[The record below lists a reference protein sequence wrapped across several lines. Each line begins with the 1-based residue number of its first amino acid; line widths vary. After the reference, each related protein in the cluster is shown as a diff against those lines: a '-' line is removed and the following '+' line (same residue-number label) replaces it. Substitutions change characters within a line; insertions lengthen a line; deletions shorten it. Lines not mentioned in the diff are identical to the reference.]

1 MNALLIALQF
11 LTRIPVPVRDYT
23 PEQMRDSLYWYA
35 ATGLLIGVMLVAA
48 QTLLLLIL
56 PWDADAVV
64 SVLLLVLWV
73 LITGALHLDGLAD
86 SADAWLGGQHDREK
100 ALAIMKDPRSG
111 PAGVVAVVL
120 VLLLK
125 FALILYL
132 QQHQQLF
139 YLLLAPMLARS
150 FIPFLFL
157 FTNYVRAEG
166 LGSPFADR
174 LAVEKMLPGL
184 IVAIAAGFLL
194 SGLFWAVAV
203 VLALLVFVLARA
215 LMVKRIGGT
224 TGDTAG
230 ALIEMLEVAVLLGCV
245 FTV

>member
-1 MNALLIALQF
+1 MKSLLIALQF
-11 LTRIPVPVRDYT
+11 LTRIPVPVRERT
-23 PEQMRDSLYWYA
+23 PEQVRDSLYWYA
-35 ATGLLIGVMLVAA
+35 TTGLLIGAMLVAA
-48 QTLLLLIL
+48 QTLLLWIM

-64 SVLLLVLWV
+64 AVLLLLLWV

-100 ALAIMKDPRSG
+100 TLAIMKDPRSG

-125 FALILYL
+125 FALILHL

-139 YLLLAPMLARS
+139 YLLLAPMLSRS

-194 SGLFWAVAV
+194 SGLLWVVAV
-203 VLALLVFVLARA
+203 VLALVVFVLARA

-230 ALIEMLEVAVLLGCV
+230 ALIEMLEVAVLLGCI
-245 FTV
+245 FSA